1 MRIAQNCSIP
11 LLLAFQNGSIGG
23 INLIVILITVCLE
36 ADFIYSF
43 SMLIVQLTFIIP
55 DIADSGMFQCNLL
68 CCRCSNI
75 ITGGFPRRLRGFL
88 LLLGI

>member
-43 SMLIVQLTFIIP
+43 SILIVQLTFIIP
-55 DIADSGMFQCNLL
+55 DIADSCMTQRSRLG
-68 CCRCSNI
+68 CRCYNI
-75 ITGGFPRRLRGFL
+75 CARGSTR
-88 LLLGI
+88 